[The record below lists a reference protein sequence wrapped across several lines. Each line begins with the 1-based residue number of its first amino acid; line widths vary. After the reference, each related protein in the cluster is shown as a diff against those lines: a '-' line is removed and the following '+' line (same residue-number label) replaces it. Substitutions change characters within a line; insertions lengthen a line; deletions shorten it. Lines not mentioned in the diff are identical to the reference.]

1 MMADEGLACKN
12 LTTLCSEISE
22 PLDSTVHAELTLF
35 YLWHLCCKL
44 QDTENQSKEKY

>member
-1 MMADEGLACKN
+1 MMADEGLACEN
-12 LTTLCSEISE
+12 LTTLHSEISE

-35 YLWHLCCKL
+35 YLQHLCCKL